1 MYYAPDLI
9 SRSTFKGI
17 VMIAQA
23 ILRFINSANYNMVGW
38 NSDRQQV
45 DISLEGVQEGEQR
58 TLLAELK
65 PDFNTRPE
73 NQSVYLGGQSPR
85 SLVFDG
91 HSTAGLF
98 VQPAAEVGRRPVA
111 SHLSPP

>member
-1 MYYAPDLI
+1 
-9 SRSTFKGI
+9 
-17 VMIAQA
+17 
-23 ILRFINSANYNMVGW
+23 MVGW
-38 NSDRQQV
+38 NADIQQV
-45 DISLEGVQEGEQR
+45 NISLEGLQEGEQM

-65 PDFNTRPE
+65 TDFNTRPE
-73 NQSVYLGGQSPR
+73 NQSVYLGGQCPR

-98 VQPAAEVGRRPVA
+98 VQPAAEVGRRSVV